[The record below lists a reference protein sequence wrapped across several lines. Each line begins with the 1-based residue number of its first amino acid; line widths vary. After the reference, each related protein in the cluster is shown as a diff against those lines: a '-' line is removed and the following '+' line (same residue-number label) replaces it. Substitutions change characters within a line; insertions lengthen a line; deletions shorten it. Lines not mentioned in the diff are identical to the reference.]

1 MGSYDGAEICE
12 LVGIYIL
19 SSLTTIIHKTDIG
32 LYRDDGLLVLRY
44 MNGQQ
49 IDRTR
54 KNIIK
59 IFKNIGFKIEIET
72 NLKVA
77 DFLDITFNLT
87 NSTFRPYKKPNDSL
101 LYINKMS
108 NHPPQILAQIPKII
122 NGRLSRNSSN
132 EEVFNM
138 SKEEYQKSLKYI
150 HLKFNK
156 VDRSNQK
163 RKRKRNIIWFN
174 PPYSQ
179 EVATNVGK
187 KFLQLLDLHFPRS
200 SNLRKIFN
208 RNTVKVSYSC
218 TKNIGR
224 IIKSHNHK
232 LLNPAD
238 ENPFPCNCKN
248 KAECPL
254 EGKCKAQS
262 IVYKCVVSA
271 ANHQDKVYLGTS
283 EGEFKQRYY
292 NHKKSFNNK
301 RYWKDTT
308 LSKYIW
314 DLKEKSNV
322 TPTLKWS
329 IAKSVPSYSN
339 ITKRCL
345 LCLEEKYEILNY
357 PQQHELLNRR
367 SELISKCRHANKYLL
382 ANYKSND

>member
-1 MGSYDGAEICE
+1 MTGYQETHQMREYLIC
-12 LVGIYIL
+12 
-19 SSLTTIIHKTDIG
+19 
-32 LYRDDGLLVLRY
+32 
-44 MNGQQ
+44 Q
-49 IDRTR
+49 R
-54 KNIIK
+54 KNIRNPSKIVGTKTSTLSLIK
-59 IFKNIGFKIEIET
+59 LTEVTKNENENVISYG
-72 NLKVA
+72 
-77 DFLDITFNLT
+77 LT
-87 NSTFRPYKKPNDSL
+87 
-101 LYINKMS
+101 
-108 NHPPQILAQIPKII
+108 
-122 NGRLSRNSSN
+122 
-132 EEVFNM
+132 
-138 SKEEYQKSLKYI
+138 
-150 HLKFNK
+150 
-156 VDRSNQK
+156 
-163 RKRKRNIIWFN
+163 

-208 RNTVKVSYSC
+208 RNTVRVSYSC

-329 IAKSVPSYSN
+329 N
-339 ITKRCL
+339 IGKIQL
-345 LCLEEKYEILNY
+345 
-357 PQQHELLNRR
+357 
-367 SELISKCRHANKYLL
+367 
-382 ANYKSND
+382 